1 MENVIQWMPVTY
13 ANKTGNSSVVWVENV
28 ARKMKVQVGPSF
40 EKIRVEVTGKKNT
53 NVVLIIVQ
61 TLS

>member
-1 MENVIQWMPVTY
+1 MPVTY

-53 NVVLIIVQ
+53 KVVLIIVQ

>member
-1 MENVIQWMPVTY
+1 MPVTY

-28 ARKMKVQVGPSF
+28 ARKMKVQVGPGF
-40 EKIRVEVTGKKNT
+40 EKIRVEVTGKKNN

-61 TLS
+61 TSS